1 MTVLPLKVQQRAA
14 AAVRRE
20 APTHLF
26 SVGQVVRY
34 KGGFG
39 RLAGPAELFRVTAT
53 LPVRGDSPQYRIRND
68 EERHERVSGQ
78 DDLEAVAVDTSETT
92 LIERTFGLG

>member
-1 MTVLPLKVQQRAA
+1 MTVLPLKIRQRPASAA
-14 AAVRRE
+14 RRE

-39 RLAGPAELFRVTAT
+39 RTAGPAEVFRITAT

-78 DDLEAVAVDTSETT
+78 DDLEGVSSDRTGAT
-92 LIERTFGLG
+92 LIERTFGHG